1 MGATDPEAIA
11 PEVQP
16 HHDETDDQLN
26 DQPNDQLND
35 QQIGHATDDEKAVG
49 GTQAYVPQNDEDYEV
64 TFKTWIVVGI
74 LAWSYGISFWIVPSL
89 SACQAVVASQLGDV
103 TAQAFYISIYTMTVT
118 IAFMVCGGE

>member
-1 MGATDPEAIA
+1 MGTTDPESIT

-16 HHDETDDQLN
+16 STEATSDPRSEHV
-26 DQPNDQLND
+26 
-35 QQIGHATDDEKAVG
+35 TDDEKAVG
-49 GTQAYVPQNDEDYEV
+49 GNQTYLPQSDEDYDV

-89 SACQAVVASQLGDV
+89 SACQAVVATQLGDA
-103 TAQAFYISIYTMTVT
+103 TAQSFYISVYTMTVT